1 MMALENILIAFSL
14 LAWNFLQTDGFE
26 TDKCDHG
33 NITASLRKLQTC
45 LRAEDDTGE
54 DDICHDFKSSRECV
68 TSNLEQCFTKAN
80 VERIAN
86 ETLGEI
92 RLATTELLLN
102 PAFQKIEGFVLTEA
116 QVDSLYSACPNIP
129 DKSFSEN
136 VERKLF
142 FALEAGVRTDDNCT
156 ENEITKVNVGG
167 GAECVKLEM
176 ENAKSQLN
184 SRLRSARGSYQSTIC
199 SVLDG
204 TVGKCLRKPFP
215 ECFSERERVFLK
227 KTMAET
233 LQNRFKEAE
242 DLLGSKLGQ
251 ISFSDCSVFSGSR
264 MNYPTS
270 SIVYVVLAISSF
282 FVIN

>member
-54 DDICHDFKSSRECV
+54 DDICHEFKSSRECI
-68 TSNLEQCFTKAN
+68 TSNLEECFTKAN
-80 VERIAN
+80 VERISN

-92 RLATTELLLN
+92 RLGATEILLD
-102 PAFQKIEGFVLTEA
+102 PDFQKIKGFVLTEA
-116 QVDSLYSACPNIP
+116 QVDSFYSACPNIP

-136 VERKLF
+136 VDPKLF

-156 ENEITKVNVGG
+156 ENEMIKVNVGR
-167 GAECVKLEM
+167 AECEKLER
-176 ENAKSQLN
+176 ENAISQLN

-215 ECFSERERVFLK
+215 ECFSKRERVFLK
-227 KTMAET
+227 KTMTEN
-233 LQNRFKEAE
+233 LQNLFKVVE
-242 DLLGSKLGQ
+242 DLFGLGQ
-251 ISFSDCSVFSGSR
+251 ISFSDCSVVSGSR